1 MEQNAVE
8 GRGRNVEE
16 KDKGV
21 TIKINGEPKSYA
33 EKKDSPIISEND
45 EAAAQESSDE
55 SFDWILPNEITPSS
69 VPKKV
74 KKIYP
79 HQRRKIQLKT
89 PIILAIVAVVVGT
102 SLGLLVIQT
111 ITSEQIVS
119 EPIDQDLP
127 VVAPV
132 TEPTT
137 TAKETMT
144 VQTFLVQGGV
154 FSTEES
160 AKEVQALIHEKNLP
174 AQLFQIDKNYYI
186 FLGVAENLE
195 GAKELALNY
204 KTHDVDVF
212 WKEVDLPTKLQEG
225 NQDVEKILAAYS
237 SLAELSAAQLRN
249 AESSVEASEV
259 KAQLNEVKSSEYK
272 QSLNEVADLLQNDK
286 SSEAQEK
293 LLTFLQ
299 DITE

>member
-1 MEQNAVE
+1 MLW
-8 GRGRNVEE
+8 RGGSKVEE

-21 TIKINGEPKSYA
+21 TIKINGEPKLYA
-33 EKKDSPIISEND
+33 EKKDTPIISENA

-55 SFDWILPNEITPSS
+55 SFDWVLPNEITPSS

-119 EPIDQDLP
+119 EPVDQGVP
-127 VVAPV
+127 AAAPV

-137 TAKETMT
+137 PTTAEGNMT

-212 WKEVDLPTKLQEG
+212 WKEVDVPTKLQEG
-225 NQDVEKILAAYS
+225 NQDAEKILSAYS
-237 SLAELSAAQLRN
+237 SLAELSAAQLRH
-249 AESSVEASEV
+249 AQSSVEASRV

-299 DITE
+299 DIAK